1 MIFRLSGKNPA
12 ICCFYFLFLWTD
24 RIYKAFQ
31 KTAFCIVGF
40 YSGNIRDLL
49 YYSSFHTIIPSGK
62 FCYLPGILSLLA
74 IGKKFTVPCNN
85 YPVSVRILLNIYI
98 NAEINGA
105 HNGIAIIECQQKI
118 FDGSFVK
125 EDRECI
131 ENSVYSFFK
140 MIRKSNPY
148 KSTVKC
154 TLNDLKL

>member
-1 MIFRLSGKNPA
+1 LFIGVILIMVSPLV
-12 ICCFYFLFLWTD
+12 CFVEFCRIKKSNETFLKL
-24 RIYKAFQ
+24 RCSCKHNS
-31 KTAFCIVGF
+31 IV
-40 YSGNIRDLL
+40 
-49 YYSSFHTIIPSGK
+49 
-62 FCYLPGILSLLA
+62 
-74 IGKKFTVPCNN
+74 
-85 YPVSVRILLNIYI
+85 
-98 NAEINGA
+98 
-105 HNGIAIIECQQKI
+105 IIECQQKI